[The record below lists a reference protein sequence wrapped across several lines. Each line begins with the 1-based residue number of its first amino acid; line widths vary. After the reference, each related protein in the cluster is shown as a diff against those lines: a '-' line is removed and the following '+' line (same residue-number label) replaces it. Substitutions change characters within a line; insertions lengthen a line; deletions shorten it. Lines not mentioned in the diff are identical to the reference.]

1 MDENYIFRRK
11 PEGNAEIANTSS
23 TLSPKHRRCLLLV
36 DGRNTVRDL
45 ASYFRPGELAPVLR
59 DLVAHGFVEAPDVG
73 IEAIEIA
80 AGKIAFIDDARF
92 VQVQQRAMM
101 EIMDRLGPA
110 GNSLAKQIGACARPE
125 QLRIALR
132 SVEKGLQTAAG
143 ADWAKEFVKRVGR
156 ELMGS

>member
-1 MDENYIFRRK
+1 MDENYVFRRK
-11 PEGNAEIANTSS
+11 PEGNAEVASASS

-36 DGRNTVRDL
+36 DGRNSVRDL

-73 IEAIEIA
+73 IEAIEVA

-92 VQVQQRAMM
+92 VEVQQRAMR
-101 EIMDRLGPA
+101 EISARLGPA
-110 GNSLAKQIGACARPE
+110 GSALAMQIGACARPE

-132 SVEKGLQTAAG
+132 SIEKGLQAATG
-143 ADWAKEFVKRVGR
+143 ADWAREFVKRVGR